1 MCGERVCLNSFWCTK
16 CQKWV
21 HLRFVDVLRQVSLLS
36 CQDVFVGL
44 VRVATAQ

>member
-1 MCGERVCLNSFWCTK
+1 MCGEQVCLNSFWCTK

-21 HLRFVDVLRQVSLLS
+21 HRRFVDVLRQVSLLS